1 MDAQQQDVTDV
12 EQVYA
17 SRLAQT
23 TDALIRAEV
32 LCQQLSGEVTRLR
45 EAASPGDADEAPDA

>member
-1 MDAQQQDVTDV
+1 MNPQQQDVTEV

-17 SRLAQT
+17 SRLAQV

-32 LCQQLSGEVTRLR
+32 LCGQLSAEVTRLR
-45 EAASPGDADEAPDA
+45 EAAAGDGEEST